1 MAGDLVLIT
10 GATGHIGFHVLV
22 RALEAGYSVR
32 AAVRSQAKADSL
44 RAVPALQAA
53 LGGRSDS
60 DPDRQLSFVVVP
72 DLMAPGAYDEALA
85 GGDVRYVVHIA
96 SPLARDDIGPAQYE
110 SDLIEP
116 AVKGTLGMLE
126 AAKRA
131 GGGVRRV
138 VITSSI
144 AALMPSGTA
153 NRSSTDVYTA
163 DSRFEAPAVGEL
175 ENALQAYG
183 ASKLSAFNETEA
195 WLRREKPAFDVVNV
209 HPSFVMG
216 PEEVHPTPESLLAG
230 GTNRIILGIA
240 LGVKSPGPFSNMTVH
255 VDDVALVH
263 VEALNLAIPGNTSY
277 ILSSNNPPGTLNGSD
292 YAEIP
297 KIVAKHFPE
306 AVASGLLPNN
316 GSLLSVPV
324 KVDASKTEKTFG
336 FVHTSF
342 EKQVKDVVGQYLDLV
357 QKK

>member
-1 MAGDLVLIT
+1 MGGELVLIT

-22 RALEAGYSVR
+22 RALEAGYTVR

-44 RAVPALQAA
+44 RAVPALQAIPSE
-53 LGGRSDS
+53 R
-60 DPDRQLSFVVVP
+60 LSFVVVP
-72 DLMAPGAYDEALA
+72 DLMAPGAYDAALA
-85 GGDVRYVVHIA
+85 GGDVRYVIHIA
-96 SPLARDDIGPAQYE
+96 SPLARDDIGPGQYE
-110 SDLIEP
+110 SELIEP
-116 AVKGTLGMLE
+116 AVKGTLGMLD

-131 GGGVRRV
+131 GGSVRRII
-138 VITSSI
+138 ITSSI
-144 AALMPSGTA
+144 AALMPVDTA
-153 NRSSTDVYTA
+153 KRSPTDVYTA
-163 DSRFEAPAVGEL
+163 ESRFEAPPVSEL
-175 ENALQAYG
+175 QNTFQAYG
-183 ASKLSAFNETEA
+183 ASKLTAFNETEA
-195 WLRREKPAFDVVNV
+195 WVAREKPDFDIVNV

-216 PEEVHPTPESLLAG
+216 PEEIHPTPKSLLAG
-230 GTNRIILGIA
+230 GTNRIILGVA
-240 LGVKSPGPFSNMTVH
+240 LGVKSPTPLSNMTVH

-263 VEALNLAIPGNTSY
+263 VDALKPAIPGNTSY
-277 ILSSNNPPGTLNGSD
+277 IVSSNNPTGTLNASD

-316 GSLLSVPV
+316 GSLPMVPV
-324 KVDASKTEKTFG
+324 KADATKTEKTFG